1 MKISV
6 ILPTYKP
13 GAYIWECLDS
23 LGKQDFPKDDFEIII
38 VLNGCKE
45 PYYSQILKYINE
57 RMDRSQ
63 VNFLQTDMPGVSN
76 ARNMALDVAKGEYVT
91 FVDDDDYVSP
101 SFLSGLYNAV
111 APDVV
116 SLCRPLAFID
126 GEEGFVPYR
135 ITKAFD
141 SLYAKGNTEISKARK
156 FFAGPWMKLIPMSF
170 IQDRRFDVRFQNSE
184 DTIFMFL
191 ISDKIHMV
199 SFASA
204 DAVYY
209 RRIRND
215 SAMTRRRKLSAVM
228 VNDIRV
234 LKEIIKIYCK
244 APRSYS
250 FAFFITRLLGR
261 IKGSLN
267 YFLVPFSQEIK

>member
-1 MKISV
+1 MEISV
-6 ILPTYKP
+6 IIPTYKP

-23 LGKQDFPKDDFEIII
+23 FCKQDFSKDDFEIII

-45 PYYSQILKYINE
+45 PYYSQILRYKNE
-57 RMDRSQ
+57 HMAGCQ

-91 FVDDDDYVSP
+91 FVDDDDCVSS
-101 SFLSGLYNAV
+101 SFLSGLYDTV

-126 GEEGFVPYR
+126 GKEGFVPYR

-141 SLYAKGNTEISKARK
+141 SLSAKGNTGISKARK
-156 FFAGPWMKLIPMSF
+156 FFSGPCMKLIPMSF

-191 ISDKIHMV
+191 ISDKIHTV

-209 RRIRND
+209 RRIRDD
-215 SAMTRRRKLSAVM
+215 SAMTRHRKVSAILS
-228 VNDIRV
+228 NDFKVI
-234 LKEIIKIYCK
+234 KEIVRIYFNHQT
-244 APRSYS
+244 SYS
-250 FAFFITRLLGR
+250 FSFFISRLLGR
-261 IKGSLN
+261 IKGSIYDICN
-267 YFLVPFSQEIK
+267 KHCG

>member
-1 MKISV
+1 MEISV
-6 ILPTYKP
+6 IIPTYKP

-23 LGKQDFPKDDFEIII
+23 LVNQTFPRELFEIII

-57 RMDRSQ
+57 RMDRFQ
-63 VNFLQTDMPGVSN
+63 VNFLQTGTPGVSN

-126 GEEGFVPYR
+126 GKEDFVPYR
-135 ITKAFD
+135 ITEAFD
-141 SLYAKGNTEISKARK
+141 SLSAKGNTGISKARK
-156 FFAGPWMKLIPMSF
+156 FFSGPCMKLIPMSF
-170 IQDRRFDVRFQNSE
+170 IQDRRFDVRFHNSE

-191 ISDKIHMV
+191 ISDKIHTV
-199 SFASA
+199 SFAPA
-204 DAVYY
+204 NAIYY
-209 RRIRND
+209 RRIRDN
-215 SAMTRRRKLSAVM
+215 SAMTRSRKVSVI
-228 VNDIRV
+228 VSNDFKVI
-234 LKEIIKIYCK
+234 KEIVRIYFNHQT
-244 APRSYS
+244 SYS
-250 FAFFITRLLGR
+250 FSFFISRLLGR
-261 IKGSLN
+261 IKGSIYDICN
-267 YFLVPFSQEIK
+267 KHCG

>member
-1 MKISV
+1 MEISV
-6 ILPTYKP
+6 IIPTYKP

-23 LGKQDFPKDDFEIII
+23 FCKQDFSKDDFEIII

-45 PYYSQILKYINE
+45 PYYSQILRYKNE
-57 RMDRSQ
+57 YMTGCQ

-126 GEEGFVPYR
+126 GEEGFIPYR

-141 SLYAKGNTEISKARK
+141 ALSTKGITGVSKARK
-156 FFAGPWMKLIPMSF
+156 FFSGPCMKLIPMSF
-170 IQDRRFDVRFQNSE
+170 IQNRRFDVRFQNSE

-191 ISDKIHMV
+191 ISDKIHKV

-215 SAMTRRRKLSAVM
+215 SAMTRRRKLSAVI

-244 APRSYS
+244 SPRSFS
-250 FAFFITRLLGR
+250 FAFFMTRLLGR
-261 IKGSLN
+261 IKGTIVLGRGGADG
-267 YFLVPFSQEIK
+267 